1 MSKLETEYIS
11 LISKHQGI
19 IHRITGL
26 YTDTDVDR
34 QDLHQEIL
42 LQSWKGYQNF
52 NHQSLFST
60 WLYKVS
66 LNTAL
71 TFRKK
76 EGKRN
81 AIEEKV
87 AQMSR
92 NTVEKSDTHE
102 YLYYLIKQLHE
113 VDKMIITLH
122 LDGFKNKEISEI
134 TGMTTNNVTVK
145 LHRIKAHIID
155 QYKKESYGHI

>member
-1 MSKLETEYIS
+1 MSNLETEFIS

-26 YTDTDVDR
+26 YTDKVVDR

-42 LQSWKGYQNF
+42 LQSWKGYKNF
-52 NHQSLFST
+52 KEQSLFST

-71 TFRKK
+71 TFRKR
-76 EGKRN
+76 ENKRN
-81 AIEEKV
+81 EIEQNL
-87 AQMSR
+87 AQTSQ
-92 NTVEKSDTHE
+92 TVIEKSESHE

-122 LDGFKNKEISEI
+122 LDGFKNKEIAEI
-134 TGMTTNNVTVK
+134 TGMTPNNVTVK
-145 LHRIKAHIID
+145 LHRIKGIIID
-155 QYKKESYGHI
+155 QYKNESYGHI